1 LSKGVHAKGLEDGD
15 LGDEEVTL
23 ASYPIMHP
31 HPKSTLVGNEFVE
44 QYRES
49 IKPVIEM
56 IEKKF
61 HDRHGAEQSFKSI
74 HLHRMSG

>member
-1 LSKGVHAKGLEDGD
+1 MSISVHEEGLEDGD

-23 ASYPIMHP
+23 ASDPIMRP
-31 HPKSTLVGNEFVE
+31 RPKSELVDNEFVE

-56 IEKKF
+56 IEKKITIYMVR
-61 HDRHGAEQSFKSI
+61 DKLSNPSTCIG
-74 HLHRMSG
+74 